1 MIARK
6 VLKMRLTLGYSQE
19 KLGEILGFHRDTIR
33 NWETGK
39 TSIPVHV
46 YNELCGMCRER
57 KKAEKIQHMK
67 KTARSEA
74 A

>member
-1 MIARK
+1 MIPRK
-6 VLKMRLTLGYSQE
+6 MLKMRLTLGYSQE

-39 TSIPVHV
+39 TPAPINV
-46 YNELCGMCRER
+46 YSELVGMCRER
-57 KKAEKIQHMK
+57 KKAEKIQQIKM
-67 KTARSEA
+67 AACDEA